1 MSSVPTNSADCIKTI
16 HTFINKK
23 DAVRVHLQANALNA
37 FENASFEACKG
48 LSAEEI
54 AKRQYDSN
62 KASEMFDNFS
72 KMTQQTL
79 MFFEYHDKMVFGANR
94 ACNARNAYNA

>member
-1 MSSVPTNSADCIKTI
+1 MSAVPTNSAECIDQI

-23 DAVRVHLQANALNA
+23 DAVRDHLQANALNA

-62 KASEMFDNFS
+62 KACEMFDHFS

-79 MFFEYHDKMVFGANR
+79 MFFEYHDKMVFDAKR
-94 ACNARNAYNA
+94 ARNARNARNA